1 MKAFSDRGH
10 KVTIFVIR
18 PEKKSPS
25 VSAFQDNSIDVFE
38 IHPPSY
44 TPFSGKKG
52 IGKYVNYFLC
62 NSIIYKTALEIMK
75 KKRIDFVYSYMPGIG
90 SSYPAMK
97 LKSKLKIQHIL
108 DFADLHV
115 YVRPKQLA
123 KRSFENADKIITI
136 TDYLKQ
142 FLINSGIN
150 SSKIHIIPNGVDLD
164 LFNPS
169 KYSSE
174 EIQNLRKSFNAKNL
188 IVFSGAL
195 QDLNIIIDSATS
207 VISDFPETKY
217 LILGDHRDPNR
228 SKDQWKKKVQQK
240 GLASFF
246 IFTGKKPRE
255 EIPKFLLCADV
266 CIDSF
271 PDEPYYAAAHPV
283 KLLEYGAC
291 GKPIVATKVTE
302 TEKLLKHE
310 LFGYLASPSNSDEF
324 AHNLKLLLN
333 SAQLRQDI
341 SLNFLNHVKTNFNW
355 KIIAENLEKIL
366 NKN

>member
-25 VSAFQDNSIDVFE
+25 VSTFKDNSIDVFE
-38 IHPPSY
+38 IHPPLY

-52 IGKYVNYFLC
+52 VGKYVNYFLC
-62 NSIIYKTALEIMK
+62 NSIVYKTALELMK
-75 KKRIDFVYSYMPGIG
+75 KNTIDFVYSYMPGIG

-97 LKSKLKIQHIL
+97 IKSKLKIKHVL

-115 YVRPKQLA
+115 YVRPKQLV
-123 KRSFENADKIITI
+123 KRSFENADKIVTI

-164 LFNPS
+164 LFDPS

-174 EIQNLRKSFNAKNL
+174 EIQKIRKSFNAKNL

-195 QDLNIIIDSATS
+195 QDLNIIINSAS
-207 VISDFPETKY
+207 NVISAFPETKY

-228 SKDQWKKKVQQK
+228 SKEQWEKKVQQK
-240 GLASFF
+240 GLGPFF
-246 IFTGKKPRE
+246 IFTGKKSRE
-255 EIPKFLLCADV
+255 EIPKFLLCADICV
-266 CIDSF
+266 DSF
-271 PDEPYYAAAHPV
+271 PDEPYFAAAHPV
-283 KLLEYGAC
+283 KLLEYASC
-291 GKPIVATKVTE
+291 MKPIVATKVSE
-302 TEKLLKHE
+302 TEKLVKHE
-310 LFGYLASPSNSDEF
+310 IFGYLASPSNSEEF
-324 AHNLKLLLN
+324 AKFLKLLLN
-333 SAQLRQDI
+333 SPEIRDKFAIDFSNHIRE
-341 SLNFLNHVKTNFNW
+341 NFGWHK
-355 KIIAENLEKIL
+355 IAEKLENTL
-366 NKN
+366 EN